1 MSDKTIQNTTVGT
14 VQPGALTAIARKE
27 DFLQHLQDFLDTHK
41 TEKWCV
47 AAIDVEHFRLYNEL
61 YGTEQGNTLL
71 NTLASHLLDYQKT
84 SGCPVGYWGNDDF
97 FLCLPDDRVQ
107 QQDIVITLQTCVSP
121 NHQDV
126 TFFLALGL
134 CPVSEHPEADAATL
148 CNYAQIAVMNPD
160 HSGSGIHRFAP
171 AMLDSLKAQQQLLSE
186 LEHALDNH
194 EFTFFLQPKCNSM
207 TRAIVG
213 MEALVRWNHPT
224 RGCVQPSEFMPLLES
239 TGLISRLDQYIWEA
253 VCQTLQKWQASGS
266 NLVPVSV
273 NVSVVDIVNLDVPQ
287 IFSDLVEKYQLEPKL
302 LLAEITE
309 TMLAENSSV
318 VENAIQGLH
327 RKGFSVMMDDFGSGY
342 SSLNMLKDT
351 NVDAIKLD
359 MKLIDMNQ
367 QNHSKG
373 VQIVE
378 SVINMAHRL
387 NLPII
392 AEGVETPEQV
402 SMLQA
407 ADCLYTQGYYFFK
420 PMPVENAEKLL
431 AQPNNAD
438 YWDIRRDLMRRDH
451 RTAAEDPDSEKT
463 ALALQAY
470 QIFTDN
476 LLEVSLLNL
485 VTGTYRVIKR
495 DARLPG
501 ADLAKEE
508 DFTTFCDR
516 LVNEKVVHPDDA
528 EMFQEQVDLPL
539 LQDALFHSQ
548 QPEFYRFRKQ
558 MANQFVWITMEVLP
572 CRGCCAQN
580 PWATVLMREDAQAN
594 QLSEELDFSYSHDTL
609 TGLANRSK
617 YESDL
622 RELQY
627 SDYDSMVCTYIDVVG
642 LHEVNDH
649 LGHRS
654 GDNLLCTIA
663 NAARKFFVSSRIYR
677 VGGDEFVVLTPNLP
691 PYDVWTASDR
701 MRVFLR
707 EKDCEISVGIQN
719 TNNLRKLEAA
729 VNKAE
734 QAMQQD
740 KLAYYGRNGQERQ
753 LKGLNEKLER
763 TLTQK
768 RDAEHFLR
776 VLAPKYRSVYVVNLQ
791 DDSARP
797 IIIPDFFQKIL
808 DTSGGSFRAVIT
820 AYRDQYVVPESH
832 DAFNSVL
839 DYSFVRS
846 KVLSGEIVEVHY
858 TRTDGAPYTL
868 KITPYSSSGSHIH
881 ETIWIFADDTA
892 TLTPPRRKLKNNRNS
907 VKQQKSTVPAGTVLF
922 CCFRFNLCPEV
933 FRVLALGGLAGNG
946 LHHQRLILA
955 VGHAVPLVGAAQ
967 HLDLCL
973 AFLDQFGDHQRQE
986 ILTLERVGRQICVQP
1001 CGKAVLC
1008 LVQEALAKA
1017 PQVHAD
1023 RGITRQV
1030 GPACAAVLGVVHAV
1044 CIGLDAGA
1052 LGHAV
1057 QGAVR
1062 VGHAHA
1068 AGHAA
1073 VLRHCVA
1080 EQVAHHAV
1088 VVIAAVLVGGQ
1099 VIVHHP
1105 ERLGAVVV
1113 IGIDHRKGAVNE
1125 VLGGQH
1131 GVAGA
1136 PGLDPAFRHGVACGQ
1151 LFQLLES
1158 VFHVHGLRHTVADG
1172 GLEGLLDLMLD
1183 DKDHG
1188 LEACAA
1194 GVVERIIH
1202 DDLSVGAHRVDLL
1215 HAAVTAAHTCR
1226 HHDQY
1231 RFVHNK
1237 FLLCFANTACAVGIP
1252 RFYYTPFA
1260 LPEQVQ
1266 RGRRRPFCGAAH
1278 SFASVNFQNMQF
1290 ILVKVLFLVLL
1301 SCILASLN
1309 ASFTCQF
1316 PVLLVKKHFPIIKK
1330 EGYSHERSRHQAFPA
1345 LLPPDAAGLDPHRQ
1359 LHPACGGLCVQLA
1372 HLPQQHHA
1380 VHHGGRYQGPLRL
1393 GGAGRSGGHGVH
1405 RDRPAGHHLPHPGA
1419 GQLFRLPHPAGRR
1432 AVRADHPAPLRPQ
1445 GAQQCGLCLPHGG
1458 LHRRRDLRGQPAAV
1472 LCHLHP
1478 RLAGLQRRVRAADE
1492 ARQGTGRKE
1501 RTAHPERGRLTF
1513 SYFSP
1518 INAAEAPVPTGT
1530 GASAALFMSLYQA
1543 L

>member
-420 PMPVENAEKLL
+420 PMPIENAEKLL

-539 LQDALFHSQ
+539 LQDTLFHTQ
-548 QPEFYRFRKQ
+548 QPEFYRFRQ
-558 MANQFVWITMEVLP
+558 QVASQFVWITMEVLP
-572 CRGCCAQN
+572 CRGCCAQS

-791 DDSARP
+791 EDSARP

-820 AYRDQYVVPESH
+820 AYRDQYVVPESR

-892 TLTPPRRKLKNNRNS
+892 TLTPPQRKLKNNRNS

-1017 PQVHAD
+1017 PQIHAH

-1073 VLRHCVA
+1073 VFRHRVA

-1099 VIVHHP
+1099 VIVHHL

-1113 IGIDHRKGAVNE
+1113 IGVDHRKGAVNE

-1151 LFQLLES
+1151 FFQLLES
-1158 VFHVHGLRHTVADG
+1158 VFHVHGLGHTVADG

-1237 FLLCFANTACAVGIP
+1237 FLLCFASTACAAGIS
-1252 RFYYTPFA
+1252 RFYYTLFA

-1301 SCILASLN
+1301 SCILASLS

-1316 PVLLVKKHFPIIKK
+1316 PVLLVKKHFLIIKK

-1380 VHHGGRYQGPLRL
+1380 VHHGGRHQGPLRL

-1501 RTAHPERGRLTF
+1501 RAAHPERDRLTF

-1518 INAAEAPVPTGT
+1518 INAAEAPVPVGT
-1530 GASAALFMSLYQA
+1530 GASALL
-1543 L
+1543 

>member
-61 YGTEQGNTLL
+61 YGTEQGDTLL

-420 PMPVENAEKLL
+420 PMPIENAEKLL

-539 LQDALFHSQ
+539 LQDTLFHSQ

-768 RDAEHFLR
+768 RDTEHFLR

-791 DDSARP
+791 DDSVRP

-820 AYRDQYVVPESH
+820 AYRDQYVVPESR
-832 DAFNSVL
+832 DAFNRVL

-892 TLTPPRRKLKNNRNS
+892 TLTPPPTRIKKNRNS

-1001 CGKAVLC
+1001 CGKAVLG

-1017 PQVHAD
+1017 PQVHAH

-1062 VGHAHA
+1062 VGHTHA

-1073 VLRHCVA
+1073 VLRHRVA

-1099 VIVHHP
+1099 VIVHHL

-1113 IGIDHRKGAVNE
+1113 IGVDHRKGAVDE

-1158 VFHVHGLRHTVADG
+1158 VFHVHGLGHTVADG
-1172 GLEGLLDLMLD
+1172 GLEGILDLVLD
-1183 DKDHG
+1183 HKDHG
-1188 LEACAA
+1188 LKAGPACIVK
-1194 GVVERIIH
+1194 GIIH
-1202 DDLSVGAHRVDLL
+1202 DDLAVGAHRVDLL

-1278 SFASVNFQNMQF
+1278 SFASVNFQICN
-1290 ILVKVLFLVLL
+1290 LFLSK
-1301 SCILASLN
+1301 SC
-1309 ASFTCQF
+1309 F
-1316 PVLLVKKHFPIIKK
+1316 
-1330 EGYSHERSRHQAFPA
+1330 
-1345 LLPPDAAGLDPHRQ
+1345 
-1359 LHPACGGLCVQLA
+1359 
-1372 HLPQQHHA
+1372 
-1380 VHHGGRYQGPLRL
+1380 
-1393 GGAGRSGGHGVH
+1393 
-1405 RDRPAGHHLPHPGA
+1405 
-1419 GQLFRLPHPAGRR
+1419 
-1432 AVRADHPAPLRPQ
+1432 
-1445 GAQQCGLCLPHGG
+1445 
-1458 LHRRRDLRGQPAAV
+1458 
-1472 LCHLHP
+1472 
-1478 RLAGLQRRVRAADE
+1478 
-1492 ARQGTGRKE
+1492 
-1501 RTAHPERGRLTF
+1501 
-1513 SYFSP
+1513 
-1518 INAAEAPVPTGT
+1518 
-1530 GASAALFMSLYQA
+1530 
-1543 L
+1543 

>member
-61 YGTEQGNTLL
+61 YGTEQGDTLL

-239 TGLISRLDQYIWEA
+239 TGLISRLDQYIWES
-253 VCQTLQKWQASGS
+253 VCKTLHKWQESGS

-287 IFSDLVEKYQLEPKL
+287 IFSNLVEKYQLEPKL

-309 TMLAENSSV
+309 TMLAENASL
-318 VENAIQGLH
+318 VENTIQGLH

-367 QNHSKG
+367 QNRSKG

-392 AEGVETPEQV
+392 AEGVEPPEQV

-539 LQDALFHSQ
+539 LQDTLFHSQ

-572 CRGCCAQN
+572 CRNCCAQN

-609 TGLANRSK
+609 TGLLNRSLF
-617 YESDL
+617 ETDL
-622 RELQY
+622 RTLQ
-627 SDYDSMVCTYIDVVG
+627 SSEYDSMVCTYIDVVG
-642 LHEVNDH
+642 LHEINNH

-654 GDNLLCTIA
+654 GDSMLCFIA
-663 NAARKFFVSSRIYR
+663 NAARKFFASSRIYR
-677 VGGDEFVVLTPNLP
+677 IGGDEFVIFTPNQP
-691 PYDVWTASDR
+691 PYSVWVAVDK
-701 MRVFLR
+701 MRAFLR
-707 EKDCEISVGIQN
+707 EKEYEISVGIQS
-719 TNNLRKLEAA
+719 TNNLHRLDDAMNQAEAA
-729 VNKAE
+729 
-734 QAMQQD
+734 MRQD
-740 KLAYYGRNGQERQ
+740 KQAYYARNGQERQ
-753 LKGLNEKLER
+753 LRGLNEKLEQ
-763 TLTQK
+763 TLTEK

-776 VLAPKYRSVYVVNLQ
+776 VLAPKFKSVFVVDLKT
-791 DDSARP
+791 DRMRGV
-797 IIIPDFFQKIL
+797 IVPDYFQKIL
-808 DTSGGSFRAVIT
+808 DTSGGSFLAVLQQYRDT
-820 AYRDQYVVPESH
+820 QVQPAYRESLA
-832 DAFNSVL
+832 DLL
-839 DYSFVRS
+839 DYNYIRS
-846 KVLSGEIVEVHY
+846 KVLTGDIVEHTY
-858 TRTDGAPYTL
+858 KKTDGTTFRV
-868 KITPYSSSGSHIH
+868 KVTPYSRSGSHID
-881 ETIWIFADDTA
+881 ETLWIFSDE
-892 TLTPPRRKLKNNRNS
+892 
-907 VKQQKSTVPAGTVLF
+907 G
-922 CCFRFNLCPEV
+922 
-933 FRVLALGGLAGNG
+933 
-946 LHHQRLILA
+946 
-955 VGHAVPLVGAAQ
+955 
-967 HLDLCL
+967 
-973 AFLDQFGDHQRQE
+973 AFL
-986 ILTLERVGRQICVQP
+986 TS
-1001 CGKAVLC
+1001 
-1008 LVQEALAKA
+1008 
-1017 PQVHAD
+1017 PQ
-1023 RGITRQV
+1023 T
-1030 GPACAAVLGVVHAV
+1030 
-1044 CIGLDAGA
+1044 
-1052 LGHAV
+1052 
-1057 QGAVR
+1057 
-1062 VGHAHA
+1062 
-1068 AGHAA
+1068 
-1073 VLRHCVA
+1073 
-1080 EQVAHHAV
+1080 
-1088 VVIAAVLVGGQ
+1088 
-1099 VIVHHP
+1099 
-1105 ERLGAVVV
+1105 
-1113 IGIDHRKGAVNE
+1113 K
-1125 VLGGQH
+1125 
-1131 GVAGA
+1131 
-1136 PGLDPAFRHGVACGQ
+1136 
-1151 LFQLLES
+1151 
-1158 VFHVHGLRHTVADG
+1158 
-1172 GLEGLLDLMLD
+1172 
-1183 DKDHG
+1183 
-1188 LEACAA
+1188 
-1194 GVVERIIH
+1194 
-1202 DDLSVGAHRVDLL
+1202 
-1215 HAAVTAAHTCR
+1215 
-1226 HHDQY
+1226 
-1231 RFVHNK
+1231 
-1237 FLLCFANTACAVGIP
+1237 
-1252 RFYYTPFA
+1252 
-1260 LPEQVQ
+1260 
-1266 RGRRRPFCGAAH
+1266 
-1278 SFASVNFQNMQF
+1278 
-1290 ILVKVLFLVLL
+1290 
-1301 SCILASLN
+1301 
-1309 ASFTCQF
+1309 
-1316 PVLLVKKHFPIIKK
+1316 
-1330 EGYSHERSRHQAFPA
+1330 
-1345 LLPPDAAGLDPHRQ
+1345 
-1359 LHPACGGLCVQLA
+1359 
-1372 HLPQQHHA
+1372 
-1380 VHHGGRYQGPLRL
+1380 
-1393 GGAGRSGGHGVH
+1393 
-1405 RDRPAGHHLPHPGA
+1405 
-1419 GQLFRLPHPAGRR
+1419 
-1432 AVRADHPAPLRPQ
+1432 
-1445 GAQQCGLCLPHGG
+1445 
-1458 LHRRRDLRGQPAAV
+1458 
-1472 LCHLHP
+1472 
-1478 RLAGLQRRVRAADE
+1478 
-1492 ARQGTGRKE
+1492 
-1501 RTAHPERGRLTF
+1501 
-1513 SYFSP
+1513 
-1518 INAAEAPVPTGT
+1518 
-1530 GASAALFMSLYQA
+1530 
-1543 L
+1543 

>member
-27 DFLQHLQDFLDTHK
+27 DFLQHLQDFLNTHK

-253 VCQTLQKWQASGS
+253 VCQTLQKWQASDS

-420 PMPVENAEKLL
+420 PMPIENAEKLL

-451 RTAAEDPDSEKT
+451 RTAAGDPDSEKT

-539 LQDALFHSQ
+539 LQDTLFHSQ

-558 MANQFVWITMEVLP
+558 VANQFVWITMEVLP

-791 DDSARP
+791 EDSARP

-820 AYRDQYVVPESH
+820 AYRDQCVVPESR

-892 TLTPPRRKLKNNRNS
+892 TLTPPPTQIKKNNRNS

-1001 CGKAVLC
+1001 CGKAVLG

-1017 PQVHAD
+1017 PQIHAD

-1044 CIGLDAGA
+1044 CIGFDAGA

-1062 VGHAHA
+1062 VGHAHT

-1073 VLRHCVA
+1073 VLRHRVA

-1113 IGIDHRKGAVNE
+1113 IGVDHRKGAVDE

-1158 VFHVHGLRHTVADG
+1158 VFHVHGLGHTVADG
-1172 GLEGLLDLMLD
+1172 GLEGLFDLMLD
-1183 DKDHG
+1183 DKDHR

-1252 RFYYTPFA
+1252 RFYYTLFA

-1266 RGRRRPFCGAAH
+1266 RGCRRPFCGAAR

-1290 ILVKVLFLVLL
+1290 ILVKVLFLASL
-1301 SCILASLN
+1301 SCILAPLS

-1380 VHHGGRYQGPLRL
+1380 VHHGGRHQGPLRL

-1432 AVRADHPAPLRPQ
+1432 AVRADYPAPLRPQ

-1501 RTAHPERGRLTF
+1501 RAAHPERDRLTF

-1518 INAAEAPVPTGT
+1518 INAAEAPVPVGT
-1530 GASAALFMSLYQA
+1530 GASALL
-1543 L
+1543 

>member
-47 AAIDVEHFRLYNEL
+47 TAIDVEHFRLYNEL

-367 QNHSKG
+367 QNRSKG

-378 SVINMAHRL
+378 SVVNMAHRL

-420 PMPVENAEKLL
+420 PMPIENAEKLL

-539 LQDALFHSQ
+539 LQDTLFHSQ

-558 MANQFVWITMEVLP
+558 IANQFVWITMEVLP

-609 TGLANRSK
+609 TGLANRSR
-617 YESDL
+617 YEADL
-622 RELQY
+622 RELPNSGY
-627 SDYDSMVCTYIDVVG
+627 ESVVCTYIDVVWM
-642 LHEVNDH
+642 HEVNEH

-654 GDNLLCTIA
+654 GDTLLCCLA
-663 NAARKFFVSSRIYR
+663 NAARKFFATSRVYR
-677 VGGDEFVVLTPNLP
+677 IGSDEFVILTPNEP
-691 PYDVWTASDR
+691 PYSVWSTADR
-701 MRVFLR
+701 MRAFLK
-707 EKDCEISVGIQN
+707 EKDYAISVGIQQ
-719 TNNLRKLEAA
+719 TTDLRHVDEAVAKAEAA
-729 VNKAE
+729 
-734 QAMQQD
+734 MRQD
-740 KLAYYGRNGQERQ
+740 RQTYYEHNGRARQ
-753 LKGLNEKLER
+753 LEGLNEKMER
-763 TLTQK
+763 TLQEK
-768 RDAEHFLR
+768 RDAEHFLK
-776 VLAPKYRSVYVVNLQ
+776 VLAPKYKTVIVVDLQEDTVRPVIVPDDFQSV
-791 DDSARP
+791 
-797 IIIPDFFQKIL
+797 L
-808 DTSGGSFRAVIT
+808 DTCGGSFRAALT
-820 AYRDQYVVPESH
+820 NYRDTLVAPE
-832 DAFNSVL
+832 DRENFAKLFDFGL
-839 DYSFVRS
+839 VRS
-846 KVLSGEIVEVHY
+846 TVFSSNLLEHRYRK
-858 TRTDGAPYTL
+858 TDGRSFC
-868 KITPYSSSGSHIH
+868 IRVTPYSRSGSHIN
-881 ETIWIFADDTA
+881 EVLWIFADED
-892 TLTPPRRKLKNNRNS
+892 
-907 VKQQKSTVPAGTVLF
+907 
-922 CCFRFNLCPEV
+922 
-933 FRVLALGGLAGNG
+933 
-946 LHHQRLILA
+946 
-955 VGHAVPLVGAAQ
+955 
-967 HLDLCL
+967 
-973 AFLDQFGDHQRQE
+973 
-986 ILTLERVGRQICVQP
+986 
-1001 CGKAVLC
+1001 
-1008 LVQEALAKA
+1008 
-1017 PQVHAD
+1017 
-1023 RGITRQV
+1023 
-1030 GPACAAVLGVVHAV
+1030 
-1044 CIGLDAGA
+1044 
-1052 LGHAV
+1052 
-1057 QGAVR
+1057 
-1062 VGHAHA
+1062 
-1068 AGHAA
+1068 
-1073 VLRHCVA
+1073 
-1080 EQVAHHAV
+1080 
-1088 VVIAAVLVGGQ
+1088 
-1099 VIVHHP
+1099 
-1105 ERLGAVVV
+1105 
-1113 IGIDHRKGAVNE
+1113 
-1125 VLGGQH
+1125 
-1131 GVAGA
+1131 
-1136 PGLDPAFRHGVACGQ
+1136 
-1151 LFQLLES
+1151 
-1158 VFHVHGLRHTVADG
+1158 
-1172 GLEGLLDLMLD
+1172 
-1183 DKDHG
+1183 
-1188 LEACAA
+1188 
-1194 GVVERIIH
+1194 VE
-1202 DDLSVGAHRVDLL
+1202 
-1215 HAAVTAAHTCR
+1215 
-1226 HHDQY
+1226 
-1231 RFVHNK
+1231 
-1237 FLLCFANTACAVGIP
+1237 
-1252 RFYYTPFA
+1252 
-1260 LPEQVQ
+1260 
-1266 RGRRRPFCGAAH
+1266 
-1278 SFASVNFQNMQF
+1278 
-1290 ILVKVLFLVLL
+1290 
-1301 SCILASLN
+1301 
-1309 ASFTCQF
+1309 
-1316 PVLLVKKHFPIIKK
+1316 
-1330 EGYSHERSRHQAFPA
+1330 
-1345 LLPPDAAGLDPHRQ
+1345 
-1359 LHPACGGLCVQLA
+1359 
-1372 HLPQQHHA
+1372 
-1380 VHHGGRYQGPLRL
+1380 
-1393 GGAGRSGGHGVH
+1393 
-1405 RDRPAGHHLPHPGA
+1405 
-1419 GQLFRLPHPAGRR
+1419 
-1432 AVRADHPAPLRPQ
+1432 
-1445 GAQQCGLCLPHGG
+1445 
-1458 LHRRRDLRGQPAAV
+1458 
-1472 LCHLHP
+1472 
-1478 RLAGLQRRVRAADE
+1478 
-1492 ARQGTGRKE
+1492 
-1501 RTAHPERGRLTF
+1501 
-1513 SYFSP
+1513 
-1518 INAAEAPVPTGT
+1518 
-1530 GASAALFMSLYQA
+1530 
-1543 L
+1543 

>member
-1 MSDKTIQNTTVGT
+1 MSEELKLNENVGAP
-14 VQPGALTAIARKE
+14 QPDALARIARKD
-27 DFLQHLQDFLDTHK
+27 DFLQQLQEFLAQHK
-41 TEKWCV
+41 GENWCV
-47 AAIDVEHFRLYNEL
+47 AAIDLEHFKLYIEL
-61 YGTEQGNTLL
+61 YGAQQAHSLMLSLAALL
-71 NTLASHLLDYQKT
+71 LEHSKVTGS
-84 SGCPVGYWGNDDF
+84 PVGYFGSDDF
-97 FLCLPDDRVQ
+97 VLCLPDDKEQ
-107 QQDIVITLQTCVSP
+107 QLAIISQLQTCVNS
-121 NHQDV
+121 HRQDV
-126 TFFLALGL
+126 TSFLSFGV
-134 CPVSEHPEADAATL
+134 CPVAEHPDADAQTL
-148 CNYAQIAVMNPD
+148 CSYAQIASVDPCPAV
-160 HSGSGIHRFAP
+160 GGVHRFTP
-171 AMLDSLKAQQQLLSE
+171 AMLSRLKKQRQLLSE
-186 LEHALDNH
+186 LEHALKNH
-194 EFTFFLQPKCNSM
+194 EFCFFLQPKCNSM

-224 RGCVQPSEFMPLLES
+224 RGCVPPSEFMPLLES
-239 TGLISRLDQYIWEA
+239 TGLVTQLDQYIWES
-253 VCQTLQKWQASGS
+253 VCKTLHKWQESDS

-287 IFSDLVEKYQLEPKL
+287 IFSNLVEKYQLEPKL

-367 QNHSKG
+367 QNRSKG

-420 PMPVENAEKLL
+420 PMPIENAEKLL

-438 YWDIRRDLMRRDH
+438 YWDMRRDLMRRDH

-495 DARLPG
+495 DARLPS

-539 LQDALFHSQ
+539 LQDTLFHSQ

-558 MANQFVWITMEVLP
+558 VANQFVWITMEVLP

-729 VNKAE
+729 VNKSE

-791 DDSARP
+791 DDSVRP
-797 IIIPDFFQKIL
+797 IILPDFFQKIL

-820 AYRDQYVVPESH
+820 AYRDQYVVPESR
-832 DAFNSVL
+832 DAFNRVL

-892 TLTPPRRKLKNNRNS
+892 TLTPPPT
-907 VKQQKSTVPAGTVLF
+907 Q
-922 CCFRFNLCPEV
+922 
-933 FRVLALGGLAGNG
+933 
-946 LHHQRLILA
+946 
-955 VGHAVPLVGAAQ
+955 
-967 HLDLCL
+967 
-973 AFLDQFGDHQRQE
+973 
-986 ILTLERVGRQICVQP
+986 
-1001 CGKAVLC
+1001 
-1008 LVQEALAKA
+1008 
-1017 PQVHAD
+1017 
-1023 RGITRQV
+1023 
-1030 GPACAAVLGVVHAV
+1030 
-1044 CIGLDAGA
+1044 
-1052 LGHAV
+1052 
-1057 QGAVR
+1057 
-1062 VGHAHA
+1062 
-1068 AGHAA
+1068 
-1073 VLRHCVA
+1073 
-1080 EQVAHHAV
+1080 
-1088 VVIAAVLVGGQ
+1088 
-1099 VIVHHP
+1099 
-1105 ERLGAVVV
+1105 
-1113 IGIDHRKGAVNE
+1113 
-1125 VLGGQH
+1125 
-1131 GVAGA
+1131 
-1136 PGLDPAFRHGVACGQ
+1136 
-1151 LFQLLES
+1151 
-1158 VFHVHGLRHTVADG
+1158 
-1172 GLEGLLDLMLD
+1172 
-1183 DKDHG
+1183 
-1188 LEACAA
+1188 
-1194 GVVERIIH
+1194 
-1202 DDLSVGAHRVDLL
+1202 
-1215 HAAVTAAHTCR
+1215 
-1226 HHDQY
+1226 
-1231 RFVHNK
+1231 
-1237 FLLCFANTACAVGIP
+1237 
-1252 RFYYTPFA
+1252 
-1260 LPEQVQ
+1260 
-1266 RGRRRPFCGAAH
+1266 
-1278 SFASVNFQNMQF
+1278 
-1290 ILVKVLFLVLL
+1290 
-1301 SCILASLN
+1301 
-1309 ASFTCQF
+1309 
-1316 PVLLVKKHFPIIKK
+1316 IKK
-1330 EGYSHERSRHQAFPA
+1330 QS
-1345 LLPPDAAGLDPHRQ
+1345 
-1359 LHPACGGLCVQLA
+1359 
-1372 HLPQQHHA
+1372 
-1380 VHHGGRYQGPLRL
+1380 
-1393 GGAGRSGGHGVH
+1393 
-1405 RDRPAGHHLPHPGA
+1405 
-1419 GQLFRLPHPAGRR
+1419 
-1432 AVRADHPAPLRPQ
+1432 
-1445 GAQQCGLCLPHGG
+1445 
-1458 LHRRRDLRGQPAAV
+1458 
-1472 LCHLHP
+1472 
-1478 RLAGLQRRVRAADE
+1478 
-1492 ARQGTGRKE
+1492 
-1501 RTAHPERGRLTF
+1501 
-1513 SYFSP
+1513 
-1518 INAAEAPVPTGT
+1518 
-1530 GASAALFMSLYQA
+1530 
-1543 L
+1543 

>member
-61 YGTEQGNTLL
+61 YGTEQGDTLL

-539 LQDALFHSQ
+539 LQDTLFHSQ

-609 TGLANRSK
+609 TGLLNRSLF
-617 YESDL
+617 ETDL
-622 RELQY
+622 RTLQ
-627 SDYDSMVCTYIDVVG
+627 SSEYDSMVCTYIDVVG
-642 LHEVNDH
+642 LHEINNH

-654 GDNLLCTIA
+654 GDSMLCFIA
-663 NAARKFFVSSRIYR
+663 NAARKFFASSRIYR
-677 VGGDEFVVLTPNLP
+677 IGGDEFVILTPNQP
-691 PYDVWTASDR
+691 PYSVWVSVDR
-701 MRVFLR
+701 MRAFLR
-707 EKDCEISVGIQN
+707 EKEYEISVGIQN
-719 TNNLRKLEAA
+719 TNDLHRLDDAINQAEAA
-729 VNKAE
+729 
-734 QAMQQD
+734 MRQD
-740 KLAYYGRNGQERQ
+740 KQAYYARNGQERQ
-753 LKGLNEKLER
+753 LRGLNEKLEQ
-763 TLTQK
+763 TLTEK

-776 VLAPKYRSVYVVNLQ
+776 VLAPKFKSVFVVDLKT
-791 DDSARP
+791 DRMRGV
-797 IIIPDFFQKIL
+797 IVPDYFQKIL
-808 DTSGGSFRAVIT
+808 GTSGGSFLAVLQQYRDT
-820 AYRDQYVVPESH
+820 QVQPAYRESLA
-832 DAFNSVL
+832 DL
-839 DYSFVRS
+839 QDYNYIRS
-846 KVLSGEIVEVHY
+846 KVLTGDIVEHTY
-858 TRTDGAPYTL
+858 KKTDDTTFRV
-868 KITPYSSSGSHIH
+868 KVTPYSRSGSHID
-881 ETIWIFADDTA
+881 ETLWIFSDEGAS
-892 TLTPPRRKLKNNRNS
+892 LTPPQTK
-907 VKQQKSTVPAGTVLF
+907 
-922 CCFRFNLCPEV
+922 
-933 FRVLALGGLAGNG
+933 
-946 LHHQRLILA
+946 
-955 VGHAVPLVGAAQ
+955 
-967 HLDLCL
+967 
-973 AFLDQFGDHQRQE
+973 
-986 ILTLERVGRQICVQP
+986 
-1001 CGKAVLC
+1001 
-1008 LVQEALAKA
+1008 
-1017 PQVHAD
+1017 
-1023 RGITRQV
+1023 
-1030 GPACAAVLGVVHAV
+1030 
-1044 CIGLDAGA
+1044 
-1052 LGHAV
+1052 
-1057 QGAVR
+1057 
-1062 VGHAHA
+1062 
-1068 AGHAA
+1068 
-1073 VLRHCVA
+1073 
-1080 EQVAHHAV
+1080 
-1088 VVIAAVLVGGQ
+1088 
-1099 VIVHHP
+1099 
-1105 ERLGAVVV
+1105 
-1113 IGIDHRKGAVNE
+1113 
-1125 VLGGQH
+1125 
-1131 GVAGA
+1131 
-1136 PGLDPAFRHGVACGQ
+1136 
-1151 LFQLLES
+1151 
-1158 VFHVHGLRHTVADG
+1158 
-1172 GLEGLLDLMLD
+1172 
-1183 DKDHG
+1183 
-1188 LEACAA
+1188 
-1194 GVVERIIH
+1194 
-1202 DDLSVGAHRVDLL
+1202 
-1215 HAAVTAAHTCR
+1215 
-1226 HHDQY
+1226 
-1231 RFVHNK
+1231 
-1237 FLLCFANTACAVGIP
+1237 
-1252 RFYYTPFA
+1252 
-1260 LPEQVQ
+1260 
-1266 RGRRRPFCGAAH
+1266 
-1278 SFASVNFQNMQF
+1278 
-1290 ILVKVLFLVLL
+1290 
-1301 SCILASLN
+1301 
-1309 ASFTCQF
+1309 
-1316 PVLLVKKHFPIIKK
+1316 
-1330 EGYSHERSRHQAFPA
+1330 
-1345 LLPPDAAGLDPHRQ
+1345 
-1359 LHPACGGLCVQLA
+1359 
-1372 HLPQQHHA
+1372 
-1380 VHHGGRYQGPLRL
+1380 
-1393 GGAGRSGGHGVH
+1393 
-1405 RDRPAGHHLPHPGA
+1405 
-1419 GQLFRLPHPAGRR
+1419 
-1432 AVRADHPAPLRPQ
+1432 
-1445 GAQQCGLCLPHGG
+1445 
-1458 LHRRRDLRGQPAAV
+1458 
-1472 LCHLHP
+1472 
-1478 RLAGLQRRVRAADE
+1478 
-1492 ARQGTGRKE
+1492 
-1501 RTAHPERGRLTF
+1501 
-1513 SYFSP
+1513 
-1518 INAAEAPVPTGT
+1518 
-1530 GASAALFMSLYQA
+1530 
-1543 L
+1543 